1 MLRTLTRQIKEYRT
15 ASILTPFWT
24 AMEVVMDVL
33 IPYVTASLIDK
44 GLNAGNMENVCLYGA
59 IMLGMAFL
67 SLAFGILAGRSV
79 AYASSGFAANLR
91 KAMYRNIQRF
101 AFSDIDKYSTSG
113 LVTRMTT
120 DVNNLQN
127 AYQQILRITVRAPF
141 RLVLSIV
148 MCLVIDA
155 RLSLIFIVAMIIL
168 GCSLYQII
176 SRVAK
181 LFQQVFERYD
191 ELNQSVQENIH
202 AIRVVKAFV
211 REDYENKKFSR
222 AAEGLY
228 QLYVRAESLMALN
241 HPIMNMV
248 VYGCIIALSWWGAHF
263 IVSGTLT
270 TGELTSL
277 FTYVMS
283 ILQSLMMLSM
293 IFVMLTQSAASAK
306 RVCEVI
312 EEQPDI
318 VNPEH
323 PVYEIADGS
332 VVFRGVRFDYHSKES
347 RNQGIIDTSVEKEM
361 HKSPDSSEKKHKRS
375 ALFNVSFKIESGE
388 TIGVIGGTGSGK
400 STLVSLISRLYDV
413 SQGEVLVGGRNVK
426 TYDLKALR
434 SAVSVVLQS
443 NILFSGSILDNLR
456 WGHPQATQADCERAC
471 RLACAD
477 EFIEQM
483 PEGYNTHIEQGGTNV
498 SGGQKQRLCI
508 ARALLKQPK
517 ILILDDS
524 TSACDTATDAK
535 IQRAFREELPEM
547 TKIIIAQRISSVKHC
562 DRILVMDNGVV
573 TGFDTHERLQ
583 KTNELYQEICA
594 IQEADCGDFDA
605 PSSPSQS
612 GGTRGGLNNQT
623 GKR

>member
-1 MLRTLTRQIKEYRT
+1 
-15 ASILTPFWT
+15 
-24 AMEVVMDVL
+24 MDVL

-44 GLNAGNMENVCLYGA
+44 GLNAGNMDNVCLYGA

-241 HPIMNMV
+241 HPIMNIV

-277 FTYVMS
+277 FTYIMS

-332 VVFRGVRFDYHSKES
+332 VVFHGVRFDYHSKES

-594 IQEADCGDFDA
+594 IQEADHGDFDV
-605 PSSPSQS
+605 PSSPPKL
-612 GGTRGGLNNQT
+612 GGVPLGGVV
-623 GKR
+623 